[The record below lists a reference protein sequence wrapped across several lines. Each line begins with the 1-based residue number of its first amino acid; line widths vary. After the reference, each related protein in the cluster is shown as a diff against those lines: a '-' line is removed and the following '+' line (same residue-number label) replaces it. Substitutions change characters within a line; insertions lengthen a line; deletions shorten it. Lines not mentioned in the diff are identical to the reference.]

1 MIPAG
6 MPMPEATLFFA
17 LSVPDP
23 VRALVGRLQDEAR
36 RAFGPARYPEL
47 EGLHITLA
55 FLGRTDPA
63 RASALLAL
71 AARAAGPGFALRTAG
86 TGGFPRPGR
95 ARILWLG
102 FAPEPALGSLAERL
116 REALKAGGVAF
127 DDKPFAPHLTLA
139 RFREPVDLR
148 RAACMAQAP
157 VAFEV
162 RELGLFQSVPGPR
175 GNSYR
180 PLGASPFTP

>member
-1 MIPAG
+1 
-6 MPMPEATLFFA
+6 MPEAPLFFA

-23 VRALVGRLQDEAR
+23 VRALAGRLQDEAR
-36 RAFGPARYPEL
+36 RSLGPARYPEL

-55 FLGRTDPA
+55 FLGPTDPA
-63 RASALLAL
+63 RAPALLDL

-86 TGGFPRPGR
+86 SGGFPRPGR

-102 FAPEPALGSLAERL
+102 FAPQPALGSLAERL
-116 REALKAGGVAF
+116 REALKAGGVAY

-139 RFREPVDLR
+139 RFREPVDLG
-148 RAACMAQAP
+148 RAVFPIQAP
-157 VAFEV
+157 VAFEL

-180 PLGASPFTP
+180 TLGSLPFTP

>member
-1 MIPAG
+1 
-6 MPMPEATLFFA
+6 MPEATLFFA

-23 VRALVGRLQDEAR
+23 VRALAGRLQDEAR

-55 FLGRTDPA
+55 FLGRTDPG
-63 RASALLAL
+63 RAADLLAL
-71 AARAAGPGFALRTAG
+71 AARAAGPGFALQTAG

-102 FAPEPALGSLAERL
+102 FGSQPALGSLAERL
-116 REALKAGGVAF
+116 RAALKAGGAAF
-127 DDKPFAPHLTLA
+127 DDKPFALHLTLA
-139 RFREPVDLR
+139 RFREPVDLG
-148 RAACMAQAP
+148 RAAFTAQAP
-157 VAFEV
+157 LAFEV
-162 RELGLFQSVPGPR
+162 RGLELFQSVPGPR

-180 PLGASPFTP
+180 PLGGVPFT